1 MLPEAKLEIREYN
14 IEAGES
20 RLLVDSRVLVPDET
34 VTRFMDSHLKEYPL
48 LNGYRGR
55 GWRR

>member
-1 MLPEAKLEIREYN
+1 MLPGAKLEIREYN

-34 VTRFMDSHLKEYPL
+34 VTRFMHSHLKE
-48 LNGYRGR
+48 
-55 GWRR
+55 